1 VAEYERTEPATPKK
15 REEARKKGQV
25 PQSGDLPATL
35 ILGMGLLLL
44 YLLGPGTLKGMAGLM
59 AWILGNLDGL
69 KIDATLTTVV
79 LKHFSMIFTPFAIG
93 VVVAAVSGNVL
104 QKGFLLTAEPLA
116 PQLSRLNPIEGFKR
130 LFSLNALVEFVK
142 STLKVLIVAAVGY
155 IAIKGQLP
163 RCPELVSLSIYDL
176 FAHLGKASF
185 GLLMKVTLAFAAV
198 AFLDVLYQRWDYERK
213 LRMSRQE
220 VKDEWKQR
228 EGDPQIKARLRALQR
243 QFAKQRMMERV
254 KEADVVITNPV
265 RLAVALKYVRGR
277 MAAPMVVAKGRG
289 WIARRIRELA
299 LEAGVPVIQ
308 NRPLAEILF
317 RTVEIGQMI
326 PVELYRAVAEILA
339 YVYRLKGRKI

>member
-1 VAEYERTEPATPKK
+1 MAEYERTEPATPKK

-25 PQSGDLPATL
+25 PHGGDLPATL

-44 YLLGPGTLKGMAGLM
+44 YMVGPSSLKGMARLM
-59 AWILGNLDGL
+59 AWILGNLEAL
-69 KIDATLTTVV
+69 RIDATLSTAV
-79 LKHFSMIFTPFAIG
+79 LGQFCTIFAPFAIG

-104 QKGFLLTAEPLA
+104 QKGFLLTAEPLV

-155 IAIKGQLP
+155 IVIKAQLS

-176 FAHLGKASF
+176 FVHLGKTSF

-228 EGDPQIKARLRALQR
+228 EGDPQIKARIRALQR
-243 QFAKQRMMERV
+243 QFARQRMMQRV

-265 RLAVALKYVRGR
+265 RLAVALKYVRGK
-277 MAAPMVVAKGRG
+277 MAAPVVVAKGRG
-289 WIARRIRELA
+289 WIASRIRELA
-299 LEAGVPVIQ
+299 LEAGVPVVR
-308 NRPLAEILF
+308 NRPLAEVLF
-317 RTVEIGQMI
+317 KSVEIGQMI